1 MATFRSANAL
11 PEMSRRTIQVVGEF
25 LVQTALFGV
34 ALDCPPKRH
43 AALVFLLAASLAAGG
58 AVLVRVIVVP
68 RHILSPIRVREY
80 RVASSGDD
88 QASEALQLGECFN
101 AGQALTQSSDDLI
114 DLGDNRRLRKLR
126 FTLFR

>member
-11 PEMSRRTIQVVGEF
+11 PKVRRSAIQVIGEL
-25 LVQTALFGV
+25 LVQTALFRV
-34 ALDCPPKRH
+34 ALNCTPKRH

-88 QASEALQLGECFN
+88 QASEALQVDECCTFN
-101 AGQALTQSSDDLI
+101 SASI
-114 DLGDNRRLRKLR
+114 I
-126 FTLFR
+126 